1 MQTTLTPTPQQ
12 SELQARARA
21 FVEEVLMPLE
31 VEAERAGGRLPVDTV
46 EEIRRQAIER
56 RLGGGLH
63 AVEHGGQGWSH
74 VEWFLIEEQLGR
86 TTNALSWHMPS
97 AYNVLAHGSEEQI
110 ERYLRPALRGELHD
124 AYAVTEEHAG
134 SDPSRIATTAT
145 RVDGGWR
152 IEGEKWF
159 VTYGDI
165 AAVYIVMAK
174 GLVDGAELPTLFL
187 VERGTPGIEV
197 VDDPPFTHSYP
208 HGHPTLRF
216 AGVQVG
222 DDAIVG
228 GLGGGDELQR
238 GWFAEERLG
247 IAARG
252 VGAMWRLLEEAT
264 ACALAREQA
273 DPKVV
278 HAKAAMAK
286 FFVSEA
292 AYRCADR
299 AVQIFG
305 GRGYMRNVAERFLR
319 ELRVDRIWEGTSE
332 IQRLIVAR
340 ALERRGGGARPSLM
354 ADLGPLLAPRS
365 VAVVGATSRPGSYAD
380 ETLRNLRRL
389 EFPGRCGACIRR
401 AGASMG
407 GSASRPWPTCP
418 SPSMRWS
425 SPSRPRACPR

>member
-1 MQTTLTPTPQQ
+1 MSTPTIADSTVLTPEQA
-12 SELQARARA
+12 ELQARARA

-31 VEAERAGGRLPVDTV
+31 VDAERARGRLPADAV
-46 EEIRRQAIER
+46 EEIRRQAIAR

-74 VEWFLIEEQLGR
+74 VEWFLVEEQLGR

-97 AYNVLAHGSEEQI
+97 AYNVLAHGSEDQI

-134 SDPSRIATTAT
+134 SDPSRIETTAT
-145 RVDGGWR
+145 RSNGGWR
-152 IEGEKWF
+152 IDGEKWF

-174 GLVDGAELPTLFL
+174 ALVDGQELPTLFL
-187 VERGTPGIEV
+187 VERGVPGIEV

-216 AGVQVG
+216 TGVEVG
-222 DDAIVG
+222 DDAIIG
-228 GLGGGDELQR
+228 GLGGGDDLQR

-252 VGAMWRLLEEAT
+252 VGAMWRLIEEST
-264 ACALAREQA
+264 AWALQREQGGHRIMDYQGVSFPLADSAADAAAGRLLALDVARLVDAGA

-278 HAKAAMAK
+278 HAKASMAK
-286 FFVSEA
+286 LFVSEA
-292 AYRCADR
+292 ACRCADR

-305 GRGYMRNVAERFLR
+305 GRGYMRTNVAERFLR

-340 ALERRGGGARPSLM
+340 ALERRGVERVLH
-354 ADLGPLLAPRS
+354 
-365 VAVVGATSRPGSYAD
+365 
-380 ETLRNLRRL
+380 
-389 EFPGRCGACIRR
+389 
-401 AGASMG
+401 
-407 GSASRPWPTCP
+407 
-418 SPSMRWS
+418 
-425 SPSRPRACPR
+425 